1 MTPGALLQA
10 ITPPG
15 AFADLL
21 ADSGQELKPHP
32 EEALL
37 MAHAAEKRQREFALG
52 RACAR
57 AALAR
62 LGHGSAA
69 LGRKA
74 NGAPIWP
81 GGVVGSI
88 SHTQHLA
95 VALAAPA
102 EAFRGLGV
110 DVEQEGRVA
119 SALYRHL
126 FDPQERAQLEGMPE
140 ADRNALA
147 ALLFSA
153 KEACCKVWL
162 ARHEASQPF
171 TGIHVTMTGMDF
183 TAQFPARGYIP
194 LRGRAGFAG
203 GMVLAAAWDAV

>member
-1 MTPGALLQA
+1 VTPDDLLA
-10 ITPPG
+10 AVTPPG
-15 AFADLL
+15 AFAALL
-21 ADSGQELKPHP
+21 ADTGQELKPHP

-37 MAHAAEKRQREFALG
+37 TAHAAAKRQREFALG

-57 AALAR
+57 VALAR
-62 LGHGSAA
+62 LGHGNAA
-69 LGRKA
+69 LTRKSD
-74 NGAPIWP
+74 GAPLWP
-81 GGVVGSI
+81 GGIVGSI
-88 SHTQHLA
+88 SHTQGLA

-110 DVEQEGRVA
+110 DVEQEGRVVP
-119 SALYRHL
+119 ALYRQL
-126 FDPQERAQLEGMPE
+126 FDSEEQAQLAGMPE
-140 ADRNALA
+140 AGRDTLA

-153 KEACCKVWL
+153 KEACCKIWL
-162 ARHEASQPF
+162 TRHEALQPF

-194 LRGRAGFAG
+194 LRGRTGLGG